1 MSVSNLRNLVGSP
14 KSIRSVSIK
23 PASSPQTQA
32 NDENPL
38 GLEELYESIFGKKNP
53 SENSSLGTVFTSL
66 NSSANNAWLSKSIS
80 RLDSN
85 SSSQN
90 IQTNSSPAGAYNT
103 QASSL
108 NLYDDSLQNSSS
120 LGNSFNNP
128 ISTNSSN
135 TANGAD
141 IQLPASATIPNPS
154 EITSKTDPL
163 VPNPSN
169 IPLTE
174 MEFEV
179 IRLTNAARQEKGL
192 PPLEARANLTE
203 TARESSAKMRAIS
216 SMEHGLTSG
225 WGRENIA
232 MGQRS
237 AQEVV
242 RAWLNSPGHYAN
254 IMSDSSYI
262 GVGDTTSDGGAPY
275 WTMQLS

>member
-1 MSVSNLRNLVGSP
+1 MSLVPLNNPTNKSQAIRPVSN
-14 KSIRSVSIK
+14 K
-23 PASSPQTQA
+23 
-32 NDENPL
+32 
-38 GLEELYESIFGKKNP
+38 
-53 SENSSLGTVFTSL
+53 L
-66 NSSANNAWLSKSIS
+66 NSSSNEDSAPENIS
-80 RLDSN
+80 EDFLHSPGAYKQAPENTSVESVFSSTQRTKIALERSQ
-85 SSSQN
+85 SSSWSHQGA
-90 IQTNSSPAGAYNT
+90 QAFGGAGVDAGST
-103 QASSL
+103 AGSKQLASSI
-108 NLYDDSLQNSSS
+108 NLLDEPGSGSFGS
-120 LGNSFNNP
+120 GNGSHSP
-128 ISTNSSN
+128 
-135 TANGAD
+135 NGAD
-141 IQLPASATIPNPS
+141 IKLPASATIPNPS

-203 TARESSAKMRAIS
+203 TARESSAKMGAIS

-225 WGRENIA
+225 WSRENIA

-254 IMSDSSYI
+254 IMSNSSYI
-262 GVGDTTSDGGAPY
+262 GVGDTSGDGGAPY